1 MRKHVFYI
9 EGGDNVGK
17 STTISKLKETGFID
31 QLVYNRIGFNKYPTP
46 NLTEQINAIV
56 KSIDELDRAYDM
68 DKSINYRK
76 IKNQLIDETIG
87 YIISD
92 MHESFNP
99 DHHPVPFANREDTCY
114 ICDRGPIST
123 YLYQYR
129 GRDGLDTL
137 DSMPIMNE
145 KHLLEQFI
153 NSYIPNSPN
162 ELNVIILNNNGP
174 LSSIHIDT
182 TETISYKKA
191 YDADVKLQTRV
202 NNSLNN
208 IVAMIRNNQLDT
220 HMNFFYVNIFD
231 ENMIRKSASDVCRE
245 VIQIING
252 TGGK

>member
-17 STTISKLKETGFID
+17 STTISKLKETGYID
-31 QLVYNRIGFNKYPTP
+31 QIVYSRIGFNKYPTP

-56 KSIDELDRAYDM
+56 KSMDELDKAYAID
-68 DKSINYRK
+68 STINYRDL
-76 IKNQLIDETIG
+76 KNQLIDETIG
-87 YIISD
+87 YMISD
-92 MHESFNP
+92 MHDSFNP
-99 DHHPVPFANREDTCY
+99 NHSIQFVNKEDTCY
-114 ICDRGPIST
+114 ICDRGPLST

-153 NSYIPNSPN
+153 RSYIPNSPN

-182 TETISYKKA
+182 SETISYKKA
-191 YDADVKLQTRV
+191 YDTNVKLQTRV

-208 IVAMIRNNQLDT
+208 IVAMIQNNQLNT
-220 HMNFFYVNIFD
+220 HINFFYVNIFD
-231 ENMIRKSASDVCRE
+231 ANMVRKSASDVCRE